1 MPILLQVP
9 EFRGCVAHEFI
20 QEFIQYSKIF
30 NLTFYNQILNQFL
43 TFFFNMHHNSLD
55 TFWNEKQ
62 CLININNKNKRRQRT
77 LKAVH
82 YSFRIRS
89 VEKNDWDRGV
99 SFHHFLVIW

>member
-43 TFFFNMHHNSLD
+43 TFFFICTTIH
-55 TFWNEKQ
+55 
-62 CLININNKNKRRQRT
+62 LIHFGMK
-77 LKAVH
+77 
-82 YSFRIRS
+82 SS
-89 VEKNDWDRGV
+89 V
-99 SFHHFLVIW
+99 LLI